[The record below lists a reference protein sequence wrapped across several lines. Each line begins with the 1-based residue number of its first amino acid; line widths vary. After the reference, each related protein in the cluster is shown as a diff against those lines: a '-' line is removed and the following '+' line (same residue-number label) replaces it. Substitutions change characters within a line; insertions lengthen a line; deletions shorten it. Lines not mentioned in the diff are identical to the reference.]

1 MRSVWFQD
9 FMVSTRVVK
18 YFSKQEDWHNPLKNY
33 IRSRHF
39 SFQLIFISLRVKAK
53 KSLQGP
59 TKCDRILGPSPPWPT
74 CCLISLYSLS
84 LTQLQLHLLLAAPL
98 AHLQA
103 RSRFQCAPTLGPLRW
118 PPFSLPRT
126 HLHHFSTWLTLSSLH
141 CLLRWHRIREAL
153 TDHLPM

>member
-9 FMVSTRVVK
+9 LVVSTRVIK

-33 IRSRHF
+33 IRSWHF
-39 SFQLIFISLRVKAK
+39 SFQLIFISLRVKAE

-59 TKCDRILGPSPPWPT
+59 TKSDRILGPSPLLPI

-98 AHLQA
+98 PHLQA
-103 RSRFQCAPTLGPLRW
+103 RSHFQCAPTLGPLRSL
-118 PPFSLPRT
+118 FSLPRT
-126 HLHHFSTWLTLSSLH
+126 QPHHISTWLTLSSFH
-141 CLLRWHRIREAL
+141 CLLRRHHIRQAL